1 MEVVG
6 DTRVEPEELDPT
18 VATGFD
24 DSVVGSDDGDNAE
37 VDGFVDDTPINVV
50 EGAVGGAVLGTDVVL
65 DPEVVP
71 VGFVLSVVAETVLA
85 SVTVVLKGVVVSTT
99 RLGSRGNPGRV

>member
-1 MEVVG
+1 MKLVG
-6 DTRVEPEELDPT
+6 DTLVEPEELDPAVVT
-18 VATGFD
+18 RVD
-24 DSVVGSDDGDNAE
+24 VVGSDDGDNAE

-71 VGFVLSVVAETVLA
+71 GGFVLSVVADTVLA